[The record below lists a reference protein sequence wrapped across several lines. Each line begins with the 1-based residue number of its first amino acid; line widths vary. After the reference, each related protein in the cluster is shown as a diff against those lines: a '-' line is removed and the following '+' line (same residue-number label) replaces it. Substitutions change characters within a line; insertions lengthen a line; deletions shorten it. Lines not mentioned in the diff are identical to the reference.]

1 MNEEMQLVKSGQIT
15 YAVRDTV
22 IDDKTIKE
30 GDIMGLGDDGL
41 LAVGENIEDTTL
53 ETIAALVDEDSEI
66 ISLYYGEDVSEEDA
80 DNLTEKLEE
89 KYPDCEVELNQGG
102 QPIYYYVVSV
112 E

>member
-1 MNEEMQLVKSGQIT
+1 MTDFWLWERISKIP
-15 YAVRDTV
+15 
-22 IDDKTIKE
+22 
-30 GDIMGLGDDGL
+30 
-41 LAVGENIEDTTL
+41 TL

-80 DNLTEKLEE
+80 ENLTEKLEE

>member
-1 MNEEMQLVKSGQIT
+1 MNEEMQRVKSGQIT

-41 LAVGENIEDTTL
+41 LAVGEDIAETTMA
-53 ETIAALVDEDSEI
+53 TIAALVDEDSEI
-66 ISLYYGEDVSEEDA
+66 ISIYYGEDVSEEEA
-80 DNLTEKLEE
+80 EELTEKLEE
-89 KYPDCEVELNQGG
+89 AYPDCEVELNQGG

>member
-1 MNEEMQLVKSGQIT
+1 
-15 YAVRDTV
+15 
-22 IDDKTIKE
+22 
-30 GDIMGLGDDGL
+30 MGLGDDGL

-80 DNLTEKLEE
+80 ENLTEKLEE

>member
-1 MNEEMQLVKSGQIT
+1 M
-15 YAVRDTV
+15 
-22 IDDKTIKE
+22 
-30 GDIMGLGDDGL
+30 
-41 LAVGENIEDTTL
+41 
-53 ETIAALVDEDSEI
+53 TIAALVDEDSEI

-80 DNLTEKLEE
+80 ENLTEKLEE

>member
-1 MNEEMQLVKSGQIT
+1 M
-15 YAVRDTV
+15 
-22 IDDKTIKE
+22 
-30 GDIMGLGDDGL
+30 
-41 LAVGENIEDTTL
+41 GENIEDTTL

-66 ISLYYGEDVSEEDA
+66 ISLYYGEDVSEEEA
-80 DNLTEKLEE
+80 ENLTEKLEE

>member
-1 MNEEMQLVKSGQIT
+1 M
-15 YAVRDTV
+15 

-80 DNLTEKLEE
+80 ENLTEKLEE